1 MGLSPMQDLRTDL
14 TNVWRTAARL
24 TAPGGSRAIM
34 FIASRSGEGTTSMAA
49 SFSLLASKR
58 AQRTAW
64 LVDLDL
70 RNNSAFKGFQSGFA
84 RGVDRP
90 GRAFDAALGVPQMY
104 TVSPKTISQAGER
117 AKQDKLLTVH
127 QIENERLM
135 VTRFRNDRLRP
146 AQRVHVQTQPAWWNK
161 LRRAADWIV
170 VDAPAI
176 ERSGAGLAVASQM
189 DGIVLVVRADDTS
202 AEDLTALRREVDVH
216 GGNIIG
222 VVMNAVKAD
231 ARLADRMSG

>member
-1 MGLSPMQDLRTDL
+1 MKDLRSDL
-14 TNVWRTAARL
+14 TNVWRTAARI
-24 TAPGGSRAIM
+24 TAPSGSRAIM
-34 FIASRSGEGTTSMAA
+34 FIASRSGEGTSSMAA

-58 AQRTAW
+58 ARRTAW

-70 RNNSAFKGFQSGFA
+70 RNNAAFKGFQSGFA
-84 RGVDRP
+84 RDVGKL
-90 GRAFDAALGVPQMY
+90 GRAYDASLGTHQIY
-104 TVSPKTISQAGER
+104 AVSPKTVSRSGER
-117 AKQDKLLTVH
+117 AQQEKLLTAH

-170 VDAPAI
+170 VDSPAI

-189 DGIVLVVRADDTS
+189 DGVVLVVRADDTS

-216 GGNIIG
+216 GGNVIG
-222 VVMNAVKAD
+222 VAMNGVRAD